1 MEIARLRR
9 PTESAVPLSSIRGTE
24 GQDAPTTT
32 QPAWRRQRL
41 IPIVLFVAFG
51 AIILIWLARAWF
63 DPAGTVAAERL
74 RIATVS
80 KGHFVRD
87 VAAEGIVIA
96 AISPTLFAA
105 ALGTVS
111 YQVQAGDTVTKGQIL
126 ATLDS
131 PATSNEYQRERAT
144 LDSMNIALERQEIEI
159 RRQLLRSQQQA
170 DLAKVAIAA
179 AERELRRAES
189 AWRDHV
195 FSEHDY
201 DVAQDNVTTS
211 KLNYE
216 HALQTAALERDS
228 LALELRTRRLERDR
242 QKLLVEDMQRRV
254 ADLTVRSPVDGMVA
268 SLAQAEKA
276 KVAESAPLVTVVDL
290 SALEIEFQVAEL
302 YARDIKPGM
311 PAQITVEGR
320 PRPGTVTTVSPEVR
334 QSQVKG
340 RVKFSG
346 EQPLGLRQNQ
356 RAAVRIILDERDDVL
371 KFERGPLIDDAT
383 RTVYVMREDHAE
395 LRSVELGVASVA
407 EIEVLR
413 GLAAGERVIISDMR
427 KYQDA
432 PEVIVTD

>member
-1 MEIARLRR
+1 MEIARLRSSTDATSR
-9 PTESAVPLSSIRGTE
+9 FNSIRGTE
-24 GQDAPTTT
+24 GQDTPAADQAP
-32 QPAWRRQRL
+32 WYKHRFL
-41 IPIVLFVAFG
+41 PIAVG
-51 AIILIWLARAWF
+51 AALVSIALIWLVRAWF
-63 DPAGTVAAERL
+63 DPTGTVAAERL

-80 KGHFVRD
+80 QGHFVRD
-87 VAAEGIVIA
+87 VAAEGTVIA
-96 AISPTLFAA
+96 AVSPTLFAA
-105 ALGTVS
+105 ALGTIS
-111 YQVQAGDTVTKGQIL
+111 YQVQAGDTVTKGQVL

-144 LDSMNIALERQEIEI
+144 LDAMNLALERQEIEI
-159 RRQLLRSQQQA
+159 RRQILRSQQHA

-179 AERELRRAES
+179 AERELRRSES
-189 AWRDHV
+189 AWKDHV

-201 DVAQDNVTTS
+201 ELARDNVTTS

-242 QKLLVEDMQRRV
+242 QKLFVEDLQRRV
-254 ADLTVRSPVDGMVA
+254 ADLIVRSPVDGMVA
-268 SLAQAEKA
+268 SLAQVEKA
-276 KVAESAPLVTVVDL
+276 KVAESLPLLTVVDL
-290 SALEIEFQVAEL
+290 TALEIEFQVAEL

-311 PAQITVEGR
+311 PAQVTVEGR
-320 PRPGTVTTVSPEVR
+320 PRAGTVTTVSPEVR

-340 RVKFSG
+340 RVKFVG
-346 EQPLGLRQNQ
+346 DQPPGLRQNQ

-371 KFERGPLIDDAT
+371 KFERGPLIDDGT
-383 RTVYVMREDHAE
+383 RAVYVMGEDRAE
-395 LRSVELGVASVA
+395 RRPVELGAASVA

-413 GLAAGERVIISDMR
+413 GLVAGERVIISDMR